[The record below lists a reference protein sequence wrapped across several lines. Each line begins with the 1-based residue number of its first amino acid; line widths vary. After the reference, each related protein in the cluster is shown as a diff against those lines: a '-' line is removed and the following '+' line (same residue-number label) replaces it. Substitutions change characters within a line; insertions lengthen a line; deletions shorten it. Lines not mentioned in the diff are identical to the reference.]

1 MGPHTGTGEA
11 ATADFAPFFDRL
23 RGSLVRLAWTL
34 TGDTET
40 ASDIVQTAFTDAYRD
55 WERISTVDNPDT
67 WVRRMVINR
76 CSNARRDRYRDQQRV
91 TRANNVARTSPTDP
105 LAESTVEFFDLV
117 RALPDRQREV
127 VALHYLDDLSIDDIA
142 DALEISA
149 GTVKT
154 SLHRA
159 RHTLARTLTATQT
172 GEEAAR

>member
-55 WERISTVDNPDT
+55 WARISTAENPDT

-76 CSNARRDRYRDQQRV
+76 CSNARRDRYRDQQRI
-91 TRANNVARTSPTDP
+91 TRANNATRTSPTDP

-117 RALPDRQREV
+117 RELPDRQREV
-127 VALHYLDDLSIDDIA
+127 VALHYLDDLSVDDIA
-142 DALEISA
+142 AALDISA

-159 RHTLARTLTATQT
+159 RHTLAHTLTANQS
-172 GEEAAR
+172 GEEATP